1 MKRSA
6 FFQTALDG
14 TLRIACQD
22 RFETTVSHLEH
33 DACIVRAL
41 QIGADLR

>member
-14 TLRIACQD
+14 TLRIACQN
-22 RFETTVSHLEH
+22 RFETTVDHLEH
-33 DACIVRAL
+33 DARIVRAL
-41 QIGADLR
+41 RIGSDLR